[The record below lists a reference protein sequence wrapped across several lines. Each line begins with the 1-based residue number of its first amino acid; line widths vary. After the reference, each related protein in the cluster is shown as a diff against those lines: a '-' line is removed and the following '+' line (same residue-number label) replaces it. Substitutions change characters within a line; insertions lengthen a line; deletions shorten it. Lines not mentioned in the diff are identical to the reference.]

1 MKRKIT
7 VVGSINVDMVTTT
20 ARIPSQ
26 GETILGDSFQ
36 TVPGGKGANQAI
48 AAARLGAEVTML
60 GKVGADVIGKEMIT
74 NLEKN
79 NIFTSNVEPVTGVPT
94 GVATILLTEGDNRI
108 IVTPGANS
116 HVTPAYIRSKE
127 TVIKESDA
135 ILVQLEIPLEAVIV
149 TLELA
154 DKHGVPVIINPA
166 PAQELP
172 QLVWD
177 KATWITPN
185 EQEKEQL
192 FSNKQ
197 CNEQLI
203 TTLGNKG
210 ASFQKDGREYIVLGY
225 EMDAIDTTGAGDTF
239 NGALTTAIAEEKTI
253 NEAVQFANAAAA
265 LSVTKFGAQGG
276 MPTKQEV
283 EVLLKG
289 EKRRAEKRNT

>member
-36 TVPGGKGANQAI
+36 TVPGGKGANQAV

-60 GKVGADVIGKEMIT
+60 GKVGADMIGKEMIA

-79 NIFTSNVEPVTGVPT
+79 NIFTANVEPVTDVPT

-116 HVTPAYIRSKE
+116 RVTPDYIRSKE

-154 DKHGVPVIINPA
+154 EKHAVPVIINPA

-172 QLVWD
+172 QSAWD

-185 EQEKEQL
+185 EQEKKQL
-192 FSNKQ
+192 FSKKER
-197 CNEQLI
+197 NEQLI
-203 TTLGNKG
+203 TTLGHKG
-210 ASFQKDGREYIVLGY
+210 ASFQKDGKEYIVPGY
-225 EMDAIDTTGAGDTF
+225 VMDAIDTTGAGDTF

-253 NEAVQFANAAAA
+253 TEAVQFANAAAA

-283 EVLLKG
+283 EALLKG
-289 EKRRAEKRNT
+289 EKQRAEKRNT